1 MSIRKTSIQ
10 EAILQAK
17 EIESAAL
24 DKARKALE
32 EELAPKI
39 REVANEALK
48 ELEKE
53 SLNENMSIE
62 IPDNAEL
69 TIKMPNGEST
79 AVDVADIDNDVTAT
93 DVNDVDDVVDADI
106 EEVPNNEIPNNEED
120 MEDIFE
126 IEDMFEEV
134 PAPAAAP
141 DAAPTAEV
149 PAEAPEAVAPEIP
162 AEAPVED
169 ATIETV
175 NQKLDDVLAKLNTL
189 SGEGTGDTEGEVDI
203 IDDEQP
209 AEPAP
214 ADATAAPA
222 PAAPAPE
229 IGLQEDEYELE
240 DDGLEDEEVVY
251 EMEDDE
257 PMEEVMYE
265 LEEDINEMDSNSML
279 EIFNEL
285 QQLDELEIVDENE
298 DEDDNE
304 ETVEED
310 SLSTRH
316 LASQRKKHTNI
327 PMNQNAPK
335 SDAAKGLKE
344 SVEKIKTQYGS
355 KIDELKKENESLKKN
370 LKEYKES
377 FVVLRKQ
384 INEVQIFNA
393 KLAYANK
400 LFANGGL
407 TNDEKAR
414 IAEEFDKVETIE
426 EAKKIYNN
434 LLSEIKGSTS
444 PKNTTVEK
452 LRSANPAVIKPSNST
467 SHTLMESDEIRRM
480 KRLAGL
486 TKREE

>member
-79 AVDVADIDNDVTAT
+79 AVDVADINNDVTAT

-141 DAAPTAEV
+141 EAAPTAEV

-162 AEAPVED
+162 AEAPAED

-214 ADATAAPA
+214 ADAAAAPA

-310 SLSTRH
+310 SHATRH
-316 LASQRKKHTNI
+316 RTSQRKKI
-327 PMNQNAPK
+327 EKKLPMSQDAPRAQ
-335 SDAAKGLKE
+335 AALKE
-344 SVEKIKTQYGS
+344 GIEKIKTQYGS

>member
-1 MSIRKTSIQ
+1 MSIRKSSIQ

-17 EIESAAL
+17 EIESSAL
-24 DKARKALE
+24 AKAKKALE

-39 REVANEALK
+39 KAVANEALK
-48 ELEKE
+48 ELEKD

-69 TIKMPNGEST
+69 TIKMPNGEAT
-79 AVDVADIDNDVTAT
+79 AVDVT
-93 DVNDVDDVVDADI
+93 DVENGEVENTDSDTEVEELPND
-106 EEVPNNEIPNNEED
+106 ELTNNEDD

-126 IEDMFEEV
+126 IEDIFEEV

-141 DAAPTAEV
+141 DASAAPA
-149 PAEAPEAVAPEIP
+149 PAETPEAAATPEIP
-162 AEAPVED
+162 VDAPDTES

-175 NQKLDDVLAKLNTL
+175 NQKLDDVLAKLETL
-189 SGEGTGDTEGEVDI
+189 SGEESVGDTEGEVAI

-209 AEPAP
+209 AEPAV
-214 ADATAAPA
+214 
-222 PAAPAPE
+222 APAPE
-229 IGLQEDEYELE
+229 AAPAEAPIQEDEFELE
-240 DDGLEDEEVVY
+240 DDSDEVVY
-251 EMEDDE
+251 EMEDEE
-257 PMEEVMYE
+257 PMEDEVVYE
-265 LEEDINEMDSNSML
+265 LEEDMNEMDSNSMM

-285 QQLDELEIVDENE
+285 QQLDELEIVDE
-298 DEDDNE
+298 DEEIEE
-304 ETVEED
+304 ETMEED
-310 SLSTRH
+310 SHTTRH
-316 LASQRKKHTNI
+316 RTSQRGKITKKL
-327 PMNQNAPK
+327 PMSQDAPR
-335 SDAAKGLKE
+335 SQAALKE
-344 SVEKIKTQYGS
+344 SIDKIKAQYGS
-355 KIDELKKENESLKKN
+355 KVDELTKENESLKQT

-426 EAKKIYNN
+426 EAKKIYNS
-434 LLSEIKGSTS
+434 LLSEMKTIKS
-444 PKNTTVEK
+444 PVNNVEK
-452 LRSANPAVIKPSNST
+452 IRSANPAVIKPSTST

-486 TKREE
+486 TKREEN